1 MTAEL
6 DPRRRRAAYR
16 AHHRGTKEMD
26 ILLGR
31 YADARLKTMDEQA
44 LAEFEALLVAPDPD
58 LQVWIMDAGTVP
70 DDRFAG
76 LVAELRAFHR
86 QLARKD

>member
-6 DPRRRRAAYR
+6 DLRRRRAAYR

-31 YADARLKTMDEQA
+31 YADARLEAMDHQA
-44 LAEFEALLVAPDPD
+44 LARFEALLGAPDPD
-58 LQVWIMDAGTVP
+58 LQFWIMDAGTVP

-76 LVAELRAFHR
+76 LVADMRAFHR
-86 QLARKD
+86 LAARED